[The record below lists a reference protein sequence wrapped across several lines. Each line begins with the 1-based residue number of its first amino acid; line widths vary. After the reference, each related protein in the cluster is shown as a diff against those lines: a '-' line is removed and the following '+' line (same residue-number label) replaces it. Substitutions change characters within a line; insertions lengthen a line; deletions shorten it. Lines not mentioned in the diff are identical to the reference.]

1 MCLRVC
7 TRVQHYRYREVQTP
21 RQRAVV
27 DACAGMN
34 GMGERDAE
42 WFVAAKGQKQAPPQ
56 AKPLFGKDCRML
68 EIARILVT
76 GSPLQQLAWLTL
88 CALIVYTL
96 QRIMGTGRGKSRNP
110 PVETGWVPWL
120 GVGVA
125 FGKNPVC
132 VCVCLCVCVC
142 ARACANVGVMCHKP
156 LVTIGQGIYSRLH
169 SKTRKHF
176 HGTISSLCTSC
187 IASQST
193 WPRLFTFLLLHK
205 FSRSAMLISLF

>member
-1 MCLRVC
+1 MCWNKW
-7 TRVQHYRYREVQTP
+7 HG
-21 RQRAVV
+21 RA
-27 DACAGMN
+27 
-34 GMGERDAE
+34 RDAA
-42 WFVAAKGQKQAPPQ
+42 WFVATLGPKQAPPR
-56 AKPLFGKDCRML
+56 ARLCLSNLIGKGCRML
-68 EIARILVT
+68 EIARILVA

-176 HGTISSLCTSC
+176 HGTISPLCTSC
-187 IASQST
+187 IASQSI

-205 FSRSAMLISLF
+205 FSRSATLTSLF